1 MSKTVYQLKLG
12 DKASFE
18 KTITEADISLFAGIT
33 GDFNPLHINAEA
45 IKKTKYKGRLAHGLL
60 TAGLISA
67 IIGTKLPGI
76 GTLYVTQDLKFI
88 SPVYSGDTIKATV
101 EVISIDVQRNIAILN
116 TFCINQEGMVVI
128 EGTATV
134 KPPLVNAEV

>member
-1 MSKTVYQLKLG
+1 M
-12 DKASFE
+12 
-18 KTITEADISLFAGIT
+18 
-33 GDFNPLHINAEA
+33 
-45 IKKTKYKGRLAHGLL
+45 L

-76 GTLYVTQDLKFI
+76 GTLYVTQDLKFL

-101 EVISIDVQRNIAILN
+101 EVISVDIQKNVAILN
-116 TFCINQEGMVVI
+116 TYCVNQEGITVI

-134 KPPLVNAEV
+134 KPPLVNAEA